1 MSHFAKVVDG
11 IVTNVI
17 VAEQEFI
24 DTYDDGI
31 PGEWIQTSYNTYGG
45 KHYAPNSV
53 DVDDGVALRK
63 NYAGFGYTY
72 DKTRDAFYSPQPWPS
87 WTLNEDACLWEAPVP
102 YPRNEEDEDQN
113 EFLWKEDIL
122 NWVIKI
128 GQRGL
133 ASDDPGDQHTN
144 WIDGMSPEQIA
155 QGKIDGNYSPI
166 RWISD
171 TEYVPLTKKEL

>member
-31 PGEWIQTSYNTYGG
+31 PGEWIQTSYNTAGG
-45 KHYAPNSV
+45 KHYAPNSR
-53 DVDDGVALRK
+53 DEDDGVALRK
-63 NYAGFGYTY
+63 NYAGPGYTY
-72 DKTRDAFYSPQPWPS
+72 DKTRDAFYAPQPFPS
-87 WTLNEDACLWEAPVP
+87 WTLNEDTCIWDAPVP
-102 YPRNEEDEDQN
+102 YPRTEENYDGN

-128 GQRGL
+128 GQRQL
-133 ASDDPGDQHTN
+133 ADYEPANIS
-144 WIDGMSPEQIA
+144 WMEGMSPEQIA
-155 QGKIDGNYSPI
+155 QGKIDGNYSDI

-171 TEYVPLTKKEL
+171 TEYVPITKKEL

>member
-11 IVTNVI
+11 IVTTVI

-24 DTYDDGI
+24 DIYEDGL

-45 KHYAPNSV
+45 KHYAPDSH
-53 DVDDGVALRK
+53 DEDGGVALRK
-63 NYAGFGYTY
+63 NYAGIGYTY
-72 DKTRDAFYSPQPWPS
+72 DKTRDAFYAPQLYPS
-87 WTLNEDACLWEAPVP
+87 WTLNEDTCIWEAPVP
-102 YPRNEEDEDQN
+102 YPRNVENYDGN

-133 ASDDPGDQHTN
+133 ADDGPADTS
-144 WIDGMSPEQIA
+144 WIEGMTPEQIA
-155 QGKIDGNYSPI
+155 QGKIDGNYSPV
-166 RWISD
+166 RWISA
-171 TEYVPLTKKEL
+171 TEYVSIIRKEL